1 MGRSG
6 GQGSGFAV
14 DLCPPPAHADEQ
26 ETPVVKELR
35 RLSFEGVSDELKNPS
50 DEEQAERIRP
60 KTVEEETGDK
70 KRRREQDGRDAQSVT
85 HPVHRMLMTGR
96 ILRDPLLVGASAQ
109 HAQDNITIAGEYFNS
124 ISSARIRVLGGA
136 ALPRSDYGLFSEPPL
151 ATEVW
156 SSFENLFLPII

>member
-1 MGRSG
+1 M
-6 GQGSGFAV
+6 
-14 DLCPPPAHADEQ
+14 DLCPPPAHADEK
-26 ETPVVKELR
+26 ETPVLKELR

-109 HAQDNITIAGEYFNS
+109 HAQDDITISSGRVPEQYFFGQVPRFWVALRF
-124 ISSARIRVLGGA
+124 SAAIA
-136 ALPRSDYGLFSEPPL
+136 ACFQNRL
-151 ATEVW
+151 
-156 SSFENLFLPII
+156 